1 MKGNTLI
8 RKWVLTFFLLLMAA
22 MMVFP
27 VVFTL
32 SNSFMTENEISR
44 HYPSDNEIQQDTDA
58 ANNDKFVHLKLL
70 PDKFS
75 FQQYKAFFDKK
86 QSFIDKEQSNMRF
99 YGNSVLMVFPI
110 ILGQLI
116 VASLAAYVFG
126 KLKFKGRGTLFLIYM
141 VTMLMPFQVTLVPN
155 YLIAD
160 KLGLLNSFGA
170 IIFPGVF
177 GAFGVFMLRQFV
189 MTIPFSYIEAA
200 KIDGASHFSI
210 FMKIILPLIRPGLA
224 ALVVLLFA
232 DYWNMVEQPLIFLDD
247 PSKFPLSL
255 YLSQIIEETRGIGF
269 AASILYMAPMLLIFG
284 FTKKYL
290 IKGIQLSGAK
300 D

>member
-1 MKGNTLI
+1 MK
-8 RKWVLTFFLLLMAA
+8 
-22 MMVFP
+22 
-27 VVFTL
+27 
-32 SNSFMTENEISR
+32 
-44 HYPSDNEIQQDTDA
+44 
-58 ANNDKFVHLKLL
+58 
-70 PDKFS
+70 
-75 FQQYKAFFDKK
+75 
-86 QSFIDKEQSNMRF
+86 F
-99 YGNSVLMVFPI
+99 YGNSILMVIPI
-110 ILGQLI
+110 IIGQLM
-116 VASLAAYVFG
+116 VASLAAYVYG
-126 KLKFKGRGTLFLIYM
+126 KLKFKGRDTLFLVYM

-177 GAFGVFMLRQFV
+177 GAFGVFILRQFV
-189 MTIPFSYIEAA
+189 MTIPYSYIEAA
-200 KIDGASHFSI
+200 KIDGAGHFTI
-210 FMKIILPLIRPGLA
+210 FTKIILPLIRPGLA

-232 DYWNMVEQPLIFLDD
+232 DYWNMVEQPLIFLDN

-255 YLSQIIEETRGIGF
+255 YLSQIIQDTRGIGF

-284 FTKKYL
+284 FAKKYL

>member
-1 MKGNTLI
+1 MKRNTLF
-8 RKWVLTFFLLLMAA
+8 RKWILTFFLLILAA
-22 MMVFP
+22 IMVFP

-32 SNSFMTENEISR
+32 SNSFMTEIEISR
-44 HYPSDNEIQQDTDA
+44 HYPSENESQLDKDA
-58 ANNDKFVHLKLL
+58 RKDSFIHLKLI
-70 PDKFS
+70 PEQFS
-75 FQQYKAFFDKK
+75 FEQYKAFFVKK
-86 QSFIDKEQSNMRF
+86 QSFIDKEQSNMEF
-99 YGNSVLMVFPI
+99 YENSILIVFPI

-116 VASLAAYVFG
+116 VASFAAYVLG
-126 KLKFKGRGTLFLIYM
+126 KLKFKGRDTLFLVYM

-170 IIFPGVF
+170 IIFPGIF

-189 MTIPFSYIEAA
+189 MTIPYSYIEAA
-200 KIDGASHFSI
+200 KIDGAGHFTI

-247 PSKFPLSL
+247 PLKFPLSL
-255 YLSQIIEETRGIGF
+255 YLSQIIEEARGIGF

-284 FTKKYL
+284 FAKKYL

>member
-1 MKGNTLI
+1 MKRNTLI
-8 RKWVLTFFLLLMAA
+8 RKRILTIFLLILAA
-22 MMVFP
+22 IMVFP

-32 SNSFMTENEISR
+32 SNSFMTEKEITR
-44 HYPSDNEIQQDTDA
+44 HYPSENESQLDNNARKDS
-58 ANNDKFVHLKLL
+58 FVHLKLI
-70 PDKFS
+70 PEQFS
-75 FQQYKAFFDKK
+75 FEQYKAFFVNK
-86 QSFIDKEQSNMRF
+86 QSFIDKEQSNMKF
-99 YGNSVLMVFPI
+99 YGNSALMVFPI

-116 VASLAAYVFG
+116 VASLAAYVYG
-126 KLKFKGRGTLFLIYM
+126 KLKFKGRDTLFLVYM

-160 KLGLLNSFGA
+160 KFGLLNSFGA
-170 IIFPGVF
+170 IIFPGIF

-189 MTIPFSYIEAA
+189 LTIPYSYIEAA
-200 KIDGASHFSI
+200 KIDGAGHFMI
-210 FMKIILPLIRPGLA
+210 FMKIILPLIRQGIA

-247 PSKFPLSL
+247 PAKFPLSL
-255 YLSQIIEETRGIGF
+255 YLSQIIQDTRGIGF

-284 FTKKYL
+284 FAQKYL

>member
-1 MKGNTLI
+1 MKSNRVI
-8 RKWVLTFFLLLMAA
+8 PKWILTSFLLIMAA
-22 MMVFP
+22 VMVFP

-44 HYPSDNEIQQDTDA
+44 HYPSENDIQQDNNA
-58 ANNDKFVHLKLL
+58 AKNDQFVNLKLL
-70 PDKFS
+70 PDRFS
-75 FQQYKAFFDKK
+75 FQQYKAFFNKK
-86 QSFIDKEQSNMRF
+86 QSFIDKEQSNMKF

-126 KLKFKGRGTLFLIYM
+126 KLKFKGRDTLFLIYM

-155 YLIAD
+155 YIIAD

-189 MTIPFSYIEAA
+189 MTIPYSYIEAA
-200 KIDGASHFSI
+200 KIDGAGHFTI
-210 FMKIILPLIRPGLA
+210 FKKIILPLIRPGLA

-255 YLSQIIEETRGIGF
+255 YLSQIIQDTRGIGF
-269 AASILYMAPMLLIFG
+269 AASILYMAPMLFIFG
-284 FTKKYL
+284 IAKKYL

>member
-1 MKGNTLI
+1 MKRNTLI
-8 RKWVLTFFLLLMAA
+8 RKWILTVFLLLMAA

-32 SNSFMTENEISR
+32 SNSFMTEKEISR
-44 HYPSDNEIQQDTDA
+44 HYPSENERHLDNNTGKDS
-58 ANNDKFVHLKLL
+58 FVHLKLI
-70 PDKFS
+70 PEQFS
-75 FQQYKAFFDKK
+75 FEQYKAFFDKK
-86 QSFIDKEQSNMRF
+86 QSFIDKEQSNMKF

-126 KLKFKGRGTLFLIYM
+126 KLKFKGRDALFLVYM

-170 IIFPGVF
+170 IIFPGIF

-189 MTIPFSYIEAA
+189 MTIPYSYIEAA
-200 KIDGASHFSI
+200 KIDGAGHFTI

-255 YLSQIIEETRGIGF
+255 YLSQIIQETRGIGF

-284 FTKKYL
+284 FAKKYL